1 MSLQDRWLG
10 NLPSVGAIGRL
21 DLENHLLSGARVVL
35 SNGLEMDA
43 FQQGTE
49 ERKKTT
55 SQGTSL
61 AVTVVVAGRN
71 TPCLREIIR
80 HGRVF
85 APRVNAPSSNYPI
98 ISPYQFLNPIDDCAN
113 YLNEDRAPSG
123 ATLFENPDAVFSEL
137 TPEITGAVVGGPMA
151 FSTHVVGAGTAA
163 VMVSQGRTGWGVK
176 FLYLFF
182 SRNGVLGV
190 RRIRHTRNFYGV
202 KLGREPDSR
211 RIKPGQG
218 WLG

>member
-85 APRVNAPSSNYPI
+85 APRVNETRSDYPMISSYLLLRPNE
-98 ISPYQFLNPIDDCAN
+98 DWVG
-113 YLNEDRAPSG
+113 YLNEERAP
-123 ATLFENPDAVFSEL
+123 
-137 TPEITGAVVGGPMA
+137 VGGHFIWKSGSRLHRINSVEYGPLRRRA
-151 FSTHVVGAGTAA
+151 FGIFNTC
-163 VMVSQGRTGWGVK
+163 GWSG
-176 FLYLFF
+176 Y
-182 SRNGVLGV
+182 RCIHG
-190 RRIRHTRNFYGV
+190 
-202 KLGREPDSR
+202 
-211 RIKPGQG
+211 
-218 WLG
+218 